1 MRGTNDGAYTR
12 YTTDG
17 ENWTGWVQISSTLSA
32 VNMEVF
38 DPGDGPRLYQAM
50 RGTSDGVYTR
60 YTTDG
65 ENWTSWVQTGSTF
78 SAVNMEV
85 FDPGDGPRLYQAM
98 RGTNDGAYTRHTTD
112 GENWSSWAQT
122 GSTFSAVNVAVF
134 DSGNGSRLYQAMR
147 GTNDGVY
154 TRYTTD
160 GENWSS
166 WMKDRP
172 TLDEVNMAV
181 FDPGN
186 GPRLYQA
193 IRGTDDGVYTRYI
206 PSYLVTQYSE
216 IVSSDGKVRLYAPLR
231 DVYLDTIN
239 LGNQNADKPGVPSDK
254 AMVYNYDI
262 RIFSAVGVP
271 VTFTREITA
280 ELSIILPSSVKYDSS
295 EVYYFDPDAEIWE
308 KLLTIGKTNGFI
320 TVEINHLSQ
329 YAVFG
334 ELWEEQVYLPLIMR

>member
-1 MRGTNDGAYTR
+1 MQ
-12 YTTDG
+12 
-17 ENWTGWVQISSTLSA
+17 TGSTLSA
-32 VNMEVF
+32 VNMTVF

-50 RGTSDGVYTR
+50 RGTDDGAYTR

-65 ENWTSWVQTGSTF
+65 ENWSSWVQTGSTL
-78 SAVNMEV
+78 SAVNMAV

-98 RGTNDGAYTRHTTD
+98 RGTNDGAYTR
-112 GENWSSWAQT
+112 
-122 GSTFSAVNVAVF
+122 
-134 DSGNGSRLYQAMR
+134 
-147 GTNDGVY
+147 
-154 TRYTTD
+154 YTTD
-160 GENWSS
+160 GESWSV

-172 TLDEVNMAV
+172 TLGEVNMAV

-206 PSYLVTQYSE
+206 PSYLITQYSE
-216 IVSSDGKVRLYAPLR
+216 IVSTDGKVRLYAPLR
-231 DVYLDTIN
+231 DVYLDIID
-239 LGNQNADKPGVPSDK
+239 LGDQNADKPGTLSTK
-254 AMVYNYDI
+254 TMICNYDI

-271 VTFTREITA
+271 VTLTQEITA
-280 ELSIILPSSVKYDSS
+280 ELSIVLPSSVKYESS
-295 EVYYFDPDAEIWE
+295 EVYYFDPDTEIWE
-308 KLLTIGKTNGFI
+308 KLLVIGKTNSSI